1 VVEVA
6 PSWVGVGQRRGR
18 RLGGPRKRNDP
29 TRARVQSLDIDRPD
43 LNRYPR
49 SSKVTVL
56 EVVAEPG
63 DTVFLPLGWWHQVA
77 ALDVSLSFSYSCL
90 DVPNEFSYVN
100 PEIWNW

>member
-1 VVEVA
+1 MET
-6 PSWVGVGQRRGR
+6 PN
-18 RLGGPRKRNDP
+18 LYNY
-29 TRARVQSLDIDRPD
+29 ARVYSPIDIDRPD

-49 SSKVTVL
+49 FSKVTVL

-77 ALDVSLSFSYSCL
+77 ALEVSLSFSYSCL